1 MSAKRRRP
9 EAANPGPAGRERA
22 KKKKKKQHMMRR
34 VYFALIVIAVI
45 LLVIVAI
52 RFIMGAVNRLPRADV
67 TTLTL
72 LDNGEI
78 VYEEIVPADETMS
91 EDEVEKFIKEEL
103 AAYNEAHGDRA
114 IKLDKLSIED
124 GTAYQKTTYKDAV
137 CYSDFTDFE
146 LYAGKLS
153 DAIAAGYDFDTTF
166 VSVYQGMLGDEVSS
180 DMAVAESGLSV
191 LIIRENGFV
200 RVPGDIR
207 YVSSNGVRLAD
218 RDLAEIVRDECR
230 DCYMWD
236 VVHMVVVA
244 DDEEYPDY
252 VKAALDWWSARIQRR
267 VRGSGWNRELIKE
280 ELASFRAALAQRIM
294 EEIGRS
300 GAAKLNIDIDPTD
313 RMLLDAAETI
323 GIDAWD
329 LLDVFPRRTSMCVTK
344 TCVKA
349 RIGSQRKYSVIW
361 GNDE

>member
-1 MSAKRRRP
+1 MNGVELKEKLGQARILC
-9 EAANPGPAGRERA
+9 PGMEESDYQIAEYIATKISDTIGDKLVTPNDLS
-22 KKKKKKQHMMRR
+22 
-34 VYFALIVIAVI
+34 LIVIRGYLDI
-45 LLVIVAI
+45 
-52 RFIMGAVNRLPRADV
+52 NPRSW
-67 TTLTL
+67 
-72 LDNGEI
+72 N
-78 VYEEIVPADETMS
+78 
-91 EDEVEKFIKEEL
+91 
-103 AAYNEAHGDRA
+103 
-114 IKLDKLSIED
+114 
-124 GTAYQKTTYKDAV
+124 
-137 CYSDFTDFE
+137 
-146 LYAGKLS
+146 
-153 DAIAAGYDFDTTF
+153 
-166 VSVYQGMLGDEVSS
+166 
-180 DMAVAESGLSV
+180 
-191 LIIRENGFV
+191 
-200 RVPGDIR
+200 RVP
-207 YVSSNGVRLAD
+207 SSELPEFIGQNRKKCFNEMKFFLQILDVVAD

-344 TCVKA
+344 TCVKV

>member
-218 RDLAEIVRDECR
+218 RDLAEV
-230 DCYMWD
+230 YP
-236 VVHMVVVA
+236 A
-244 DDEEYPDY
+244 D
-252 VKAALDWWSARIQRR
+252 ST
-267 VRGSGWNRELIKE
+267 S
-280 ELASFRAALAQRIM
+280 
-294 EEIGRS
+294 
-300 GAAKLNIDIDPTD
+300 
-313 RMLLDAAETI
+313 DAAVLAYIIYE
-323 GIDAWD
+323 
-329 LLDVFPRRTSMCVTK
+329 
-344 TCVKA
+344 
-349 RIGSQRKYSVIW
+349 
-361 GNDE
+361 